1 MKLQVKFAIYNALS
15 KALIVLAFGA
25 ILPIIVEKI
34 VYNHIDKRL
43 QARSE
48 KVLKIIQLGG
58 INDIIREQDCSFES
72 YNILKEEF
80 VSIRPILNTD
90 ENPGIFIDNE
100 TWNIEGENLSHRI
113 IRQPFVYDNQMYQLN
128 IGEGLGTVDQ
138 LKTTISKFSLWAM
151 IIVVF
156 ISVFVDL
163 GFVRLLLKPFYK
175 IIETKLQPV
184 PSPVN
189 FNTTPVEGTTYEFVH
204 LDQNINNMMHK
215 IKDAFLVEKEF
226 IANVSHELQTP
237 ISIVQNR
244 LENIIVDGNV
254 PDEVTVKLIDSQRTL
269 GRMSKIIKA
278 LLLISRIENDQYI
291 KNETVKICGLLDEVM
306 DEIEDR
312 LQEKNITISKKFESD
327 FDINPSNR
335 TLLFTMFFNIINNA
349 IKYNKD
355 GGTIHLN
362 TRVDNGKNTIEIN
375 DTGIGIDPGQVDL
388 IFDRFKRVNANIGD
402 GYGLGLTIVKSIA
415 NFHRMDINVV
425 SEINNG
431 TSFIITC

>member
-43 QARSE
+43 RARSE

-58 INDIIREQDCSFES
+58 INDIIRDQDCSFES
-72 YNILKEEF
+72 YNIFKEEF
-80 VSIRPILNTD
+80 VSIRPILKT
-90 ENPGIFIDNE
+90 EYNPGIVIVNE
-100 TWNIEGENLSHRI
+100 KWNIEGENLSHRI
-113 IRQPFVYDNQMYQLN
+113 IRQPFNYDNQMYQLN

-138 LKTTISKFSLWAM
+138 LKKTISKFSLWAM
-151 IIVVF
+151 IVVII

-175 IIETKLQPV
+175 IIETKLKPV

-189 FNTTPVEGTTYEFVH
+189 FNTTPVKGTTYEFVH

-244 LENIIVDGNV
+244 LENIIVDGKV
-254 PDEVTVKLIDSQRTL
+254 PDEVAVKLIDSQRTL

-291 KNETVKICGLLDEVM
+291 KEETVKACELLNEVIA
-306 DEIEDR
+306 EIEDR
-312 LQEKNITISKKFESD
+312 LHEKNITISTHFESD
-327 FDINPSNR
+327 FEINPSNR

-355 GGTIHLN
+355 GGNIIIN
-362 TRVDNGKNTIEIN
+362 TKVRDGAKIIEIK
-375 DTGIGIDPGQVDL
+375 DSGIGIDPNQIDI
-388 IFDRFKRVNANIGD
+388 IFDRFKRVNANISD

-415 NFHRMDINVV
+415 NFHGMTISVT
-425 SEINNG
+425 SEIDKG
-431 TSFIITC
+431 TTFIVSC